1 MKKPVIAGSKAG
13 ESKPYTP
20 YEAPND
26 LRSIATARILIALG
40 EGEFAGGIT
49 EKDIFLDGT
58 PLMSA
63 NGSMNFEGV
72 KWDFRPGTVNQS
84 YIAGFPAVES
94 EIAVG
99 VELKSDTPWT
109 KAINDSQVSAAVIRF
124 RWPALQEMKDNGDV
138 VGYSIQYRIDVSTDG
153 GSFVTVAT
161 RSVTGKTNTLYERST
176 RVDLPAGNTRTIRVT
191 RLTANQNN
199 SRVSD
204 AMFIGAITEVIDR
217 KMRYPNT
224 ALLGIQFD
232 ASQFSNIPTV
242 SVLAKMRKIRVPD
255 TYDPETRTYSGIWS
269 GAFKMAYS
277 NNPAWVT
284 YDLIVENRFSIGDK
298 VGAQFVDKY
307 ELYKI
312 AQYCDQQ
319 VPDGK
324 GGTEHRYEC
333 NIYIAT
339 AAEAWQ
345 VLRDLS
351 SIYRGMIYWMQSQ
364 MTVRADM
371 PRDVDYVFT
380 NANVIDGT
388 FTYSG
393 SDERVKY
400 TRALVSYDN
409 PDNNYES
416 DVTSTYD
423 NALQRRYGDNVVELS
438 AFGCTRESEAQR
450 RGKWA
455 IYTNNNDRTVSFKTG
470 MEGEIPSLGDIVA
483 IADDLIAGY
492 RIGGRIASVSADGKT
507 ITVDKEIAAES
518 GDKLL
523 INLPSGKAE
532 SRTVVSSTG
541 KEIRVSTAYSESP
554 APFLQW
560 TLEKSTLTHQLFQ
573 IVSARKADSESIEY
587 EFSGVAY
594 NPSKFDFVDT
604 GARIEDRPVSQIPVG
619 VMEAPEQV
627 TIGQNVYVEQ
637 TMAVTVMTIGW
648 SAVKNAVAYEVEWR
662 KDYGEWVKLPRTGQL
677 SIDVKGVYTGQYLA
691 RVRAVN
697 SYDVASIP
705 KSSNLTDIVGKTG
718 EPPKLAIFRTASR
731 PFAIFLDWSF
741 GPDSED
747 ALYTEIEYADN
758 ALGENAAF
766 LGSYAYP
773 TSDHLMMG
781 LAAGVRFW
789 FRARIKDRTG
799 NLGQWT
805 DWTLGE
811 SSVDA
816 DEILSYL
823 GGKIGEGELAPGLV
837 DQIKDDVTGDV
848 IADVDGK
855 LDVIR
860 DEISNLETDVDAK
873 LDDINQ
879 SFIGS
884 LTGDD
889 ENSPEDVLWFSGDDG
904 TQETFV
910 GNVSTT
916 SAYNSEDYAKAK
928 RIALLTARVGDN
940 QAYIGTVD
948 SASVSR
954 DEAISQR
961 VTELNVKVGQNSSM
975 IASEQIARASADE
988 ALARSVSAL
997 KSTVGDNSASI
1008 LEEKTARADADG
1020 ALASRIDA
1028 LKVEVDGNS
1037 AAIINESEVRTGQV
1051 SDLNNRVTDDLVNTY
1066 GYLTADDDTTEDL
1079 FKWFSG
1085 DDEDQES
1092 NVGNVSTTS
1101 ASNEKDYTL
1110 ARQINVVRVKTEL
1123 SEALITSEQIA
1134 RVAADEALAQSI
1146 NALSATVGD
1155 NKAAI
1160 IAEQTA
1166 RSDADTALSQ
1176 LITSLVARVDNNSA
1190 AIYMEQQARADE
1202 DEALAS
1208 LISTIS
1214 AKVDDAE
1221 AAIQQT
1227 SEALVDLDGSIKANW
1242 QVKTQVTADGK
1253 VVQAGMGL
1261 GASIGADGTVRSEFL
1276 VMADTVGF
1284 MNKIDGKI
1292 HTPFVF
1298 DTVNDTVYLSS
1309 AIIGDAT
1316 ISFAK
1321 IANDIQSTNYQAG
1334 VSGWKIN
1341 KNGGVEFFGG
1351 TFRGSLY
1358 VEDLIGDVIK
1368 PYAYQ
1373 IAEHLSMNSTKIL
1386 YTVNVPAASF
1396 PRVVLFGSA
1405 SLVSLGCY
1413 LDFMVNGSVVATL
1426 SFGSGFSTANTPS
1439 WTAGLGAGAA
1449 ATIQLRVR
1457 QMGSNT
1463 IDVAASSDLVLVYK
1477 A

>member
-26 LRSIATARILIALG
+26 LRSIATARVLLALG

-483 IADDLIAGY
+483 IADDLIAGS
-492 RIGGRIASVSADGKT
+492 RIGGRIAGVSADGKT

-587 EFSGVAY
+587 EFAGVAY

-619 VMEAPEQV
+619 GMEAPEQV

-648 SAVKNAVAYEVEWR
+648 SSVKNAVAYEVEWR

-799 NLGQWT
+799 NVGQWT

-823 GGKIGEGELAPGLV
+823 GGKISEGELAPGLV
-837 DQIKDDVTGDV
+837 EQIKDDVAEGIV
-848 IADVDGK
+848 
-855 LDVIR
+855 
-860 DEISNLETDVDAK
+860 
-873 LDDINQ
+873 DDIGGKIENDL
-879 SFIGS
+879 IGH

-889 ENSPEDVLWFSGDDG
+889 ENAPQDILWYAGDDESQ
-904 TQETFV
+904 TSFV
-910 GNVSTT
+910 GNTTIT
-916 SAYNSEDYAKAK
+916 SAYNDDDYARSKQIFILGS
-928 RIALLTARVGDN
+928 RVDRNQALIARVD
-940 QAYIGTVD
+940 AT
-948 SASVSR
+948 SVSR
-954 DEAISQR
+954 
-961 VTELNVKVGQNSSM
+961 
-975 IASEQIARASADE
+975 
-988 ALARSVSAL
+988 
-997 KSTVGDNSASI
+997 
-1008 LEEKTARADADG
+1008 
-1020 ALASRIDA
+1020 
-1028 LKVEVDGNS
+1028 
-1037 AAIINESEVRTGQV
+1037 
-1051 SDLNNRVTDDLVNTY
+1051 
-1066 GYLTADDDTTEDL
+1066 
-1079 FKWFSG
+1079 
-1085 DDEDQES
+1085 
-1092 NVGNVSTTS
+1092 
-1101 ASNEKDYTL
+1101 
-1110 ARQINVVRVKTEL
+1110 
-1123 SEALITSEQIA
+1123 
-1134 RVAADEALAQSI
+1134 DEALAQSI
-1146 NALSATVGD
+1146 TQLSANIDENTAKILFEQTVRADADSALAQQISVLSAQVGEAT
-1155 NKAAI
+1155 AAI
-1160 IAEQTA
+1160 ANEQIVRAE
-1166 RSDADTALSQ
+1166 ADS
-1176 LITSLVARVDNNSA
+1176 
-1190 AIYMEQQARADE
+1190 
-1202 DEALAS
+1202 ALAQQ
-1208 LISTIS
+1208 IQTIS
-1214 AKVDDAE
+1214 AQVDDAE
-1221 AAIQQT
+1221 AVIQQT
-1227 SEALVDLDGSIKANW
+1227 SEALVELDGSIKANW

-1284 MNKIDGKI
+1284 LNTINGQI

-1309 AIIGDAT
+1309 AIIGNAT

-1321 IANDIQSTNYQAG
+1321 IANDIQSTNYQSG
-1334 VSGWKIN
+1334 VSGWRLD
-1341 KNGGVEFFGG
+1341 KNGNAELNDA
-1351 TFRGSLY
+1351 TFRGTVSAKQIVGDITSSISKSNARVTAQTNQTPWVRSAVFGTVSIKNARDWDRSMAINLNLQLNVISGETFSSGKARAVIVSSAGQTYYSNELFVYVVDTNYPKARTDVSFNLPVPKNSAPSFSIY
-1358 VEDLIGDVIK
+1358 VECARDSATRTI
-1368 PYAYQ
+1368 
-1373 IAEHLSMNSTKIL
+1373 
-1386 YTVNVPAASF
+1386 NV
-1396 PRVVLFGSA
+1396 SA
-1405 SLVSLGCY
+1405 SI
-1413 LDFMVNGSVVATL
+1413 GSPT
-1426 SFGSGFSTANTPS
+1426 TNNI
-1439 WTAGLGAGAA
+1439 WTAL
-1449 ATIQLRVR
+1449 LL
-1457 QMGSNT
+1457 SNGG
-1463 IDVAASSDLVLVYK
+1463 DLQ
-1477 A
+1477 

>member
-26 LRSIATARILIALG
+26 LRSIATARVLIALG

-63 NGSMNFEGV
+63 SGSMNFDGV

-99 VELKSDTPWT
+99 VELTSDTPWT
-109 KAINDSQVSAAVIRF
+109 KAINDIQVSAAVIRF
-124 RWPALQEMKDNGDV
+124 RWPSLQEMKDNGDV

-483 IADDLIAGY
+483 IADDLIAGS
-492 RIGGRIASVSADGKT
+492 RIGGRIASVSSDGKT

-619 VMEAPEQV
+619 GMEAPEQV

-799 NLGQWT
+799 NVGQWT

-837 DQIKDDVTGDV
+837 EQIKDNVAEGIV
-848 IADVDGK
+848 
-855 LDVIR
+855 
-860 DEISNLETDVDAK
+860 
-873 LDDINQ
+873 DDIGGKIENDL
-879 SFIGS
+879 IGH

-889 ENSPEDVLWFSGDDG
+889 ENAPQDILWYAGDDESQ
-904 TQETFV
+904 TSFV
-910 GNVSTT
+910 GNTTIT
-916 SAYNSEDYAKAK
+916 SAYNDDDYARSKQIFILGS
-928 RIALLTARVGDN
+928 RVDRNQALIARVD
-940 QAYIGTVD
+940 AT
-948 SASVSR
+948 SVSR
-954 DEAISQR
+954 
-961 VTELNVKVGQNSSM
+961 
-975 IASEQIARASADE
+975 
-988 ALARSVSAL
+988 
-997 KSTVGDNSASI
+997 
-1008 LEEKTARADADG
+1008 
-1020 ALASRIDA
+1020 
-1028 LKVEVDGNS
+1028 
-1037 AAIINESEVRTGQV
+1037 
-1051 SDLNNRVTDDLVNTY
+1051 
-1066 GYLTADDDTTEDL
+1066 
-1079 FKWFSG
+1079 
-1085 DDEDQES
+1085 
-1092 NVGNVSTTS
+1092 
-1101 ASNEKDYTL
+1101 
-1110 ARQINVVRVKTEL
+1110 
-1123 SEALITSEQIA
+1123 
-1134 RVAADEALAQSI
+1134 DEALAQSI
-1146 NALSATVGD
+1146 TQLSANIDENTAKILFEQTVRADADSALAQQISVLSAQVGEAT
-1155 NKAAI
+1155 AAI
-1160 IAEQTA
+1160 ANEQIVRAE
-1166 RSDADTALSQ
+1166 ADS
-1176 LITSLVARVDNNSA
+1176 
-1190 AIYMEQQARADE
+1190 
-1202 DEALAS
+1202 ALAQQ
-1208 LISTIS
+1208 IQTIS
-1214 AKVDDAE
+1214 AQVDDAE
-1221 AAIQQT
+1221 AVIQQT
-1227 SEALVDLDGSIKANW
+1227 SEALVELDGSIKANW

-1284 MNKIDGKI
+1284 LNTINGQI

-1309 AIIGDAT
+1309 AIIGNAT

-1334 VSGWKIN
+1334 VSGWRLD
-1341 KNGGVEFFGG
+1341 KNGNAELNDA
-1351 TFRGSLY
+1351 TFRGTVSAKQIVGDITSSISKSNARVTAQTNQTPWVRSAVFGTVSIKNARDWDRSMAINLNLQLNVISGETFSSGKARAVIVSSAGQTYYSNELFVYVVDTNYPKARTDVSFNLPVPKNSAPSFSIY
-1358 VEDLIGDVIK
+1358 VECARDSATRTI
-1368 PYAYQ
+1368 
-1373 IAEHLSMNSTKIL
+1373 
-1386 YTVNVPAASF
+1386 NV
-1396 PRVVLFGSA
+1396 SA
-1405 SLVSLGCY
+1405 SI
-1413 LDFMVNGSVVATL
+1413 GSPT
-1426 SFGSGFSTANTPS
+1426 TNNI
-1439 WTAGLGAGAA
+1439 WTAL
-1449 ATIQLRVR
+1449 LL
-1457 QMGSNT
+1457 SNGG
-1463 IDVAASSDLVLVYK
+1463 DLQ
-1477 A
+1477 

>member
-26 LRSIATARILIALG
+26 LRSIATARVLLALG

-49 EKDIFLDGT
+49 EKEIFLDGT

-204 AMFIGAITEVIDR
+204 SMFIGAITEVIDR

-324 GGTEHRYEC
+324 GDTEHRYEC

-483 IADDLIAGY
+483 IADDLIAGS
-492 RIGGRIASVSADGKT
+492 RIGGRIASVSSDGKT

-532 SRTVVSSTG
+532 GRTVVSSTG

-554 APFLQW
+554 APFMQW

-619 VMEAPEQV
+619 GMEAPEQV

-758 ALGENAAF
+758 ALGEKAAF

-837 DQIKDDVTGDV
+837 EQIKDDVAEGIV
-848 IADVDGK
+848 
-855 LDVIR
+855 
-860 DEISNLETDVDAK
+860 
-873 LDDINQ
+873 DDIGGKIENDL
-879 SFIGS
+879 IGH

-889 ENSPEDVLWFSGDDG
+889 ENAPQDILWYAGDDES
-904 TQETFV
+904 QASFV
-910 GNVSTT
+910 GNTTIT
-916 SAYNSEDYAKAK
+916 SAYNDDDYARSKQIFILGSRVDK
-928 RIALLTARVGDN
+928 NQALIARVD
-940 QAYIGTVD
+940 AT
-948 SASVSR
+948 SVSR
-954 DEAISQR
+954 
-961 VTELNVKVGQNSSM
+961 
-975 IASEQIARASADE
+975 
-988 ALARSVSAL
+988 
-997 KSTVGDNSASI
+997 
-1008 LEEKTARADADG
+1008 
-1020 ALASRIDA
+1020 
-1028 LKVEVDGNS
+1028 
-1037 AAIINESEVRTGQV
+1037 
-1051 SDLNNRVTDDLVNTY
+1051 
-1066 GYLTADDDTTEDL
+1066 
-1079 FKWFSG
+1079 
-1085 DDEDQES
+1085 
-1092 NVGNVSTTS
+1092 
-1101 ASNEKDYTL
+1101 
-1110 ARQINVVRVKTEL
+1110 
-1123 SEALITSEQIA
+1123 
-1134 RVAADEALAQSI
+1134 DEALAQSI
-1146 NALSATVGD
+1146 TQLSANIDENTAKILFEQTVRADADSALAQQISVLSAQVGEAT
-1155 NKAAI
+1155 AAI
-1160 IAEQTA
+1160 ANEQIVRAE
-1166 RSDADTALSQ
+1166 ADS
-1176 LITSLVARVDNNSA
+1176 
-1190 AIYMEQQARADE
+1190 
-1202 DEALAS
+1202 ALAQQ
-1208 LISTIS
+1208 IQTIS
-1214 AKVDDAE
+1214 AQVDDAE
-1221 AAIQQT
+1221 AVIQQT
-1227 SEALVDLDGSIKANW
+1227 SEALVELDGSIKANW

-1284 MNKIDGKI
+1284 LNTINGQI

-1309 AIIGDAT
+1309 AIIGNAT

-1334 VSGWKIN
+1334 VSGWRLD
-1341 KNGGVEFFGG
+1341 KNGNAELNDA
-1351 TFRGSLY
+1351 TFRGTVSAKQIVGDITSSISKSNARVTAQTNQTPWVRSAAFGTVSIKNARDWDRSMAINLNLQLNVISGETFSSGKARAVIVSSAGQTYYSNELFVYVVDTNYPKARTDVSFNLPVPKNSAPSFSIY
-1358 VEDLIGDVIK
+1358 VECARDSATRTI
-1368 PYAYQ
+1368 
-1373 IAEHLSMNSTKIL
+1373 
-1386 YTVNVPAASF
+1386 NV
-1396 PRVVLFGSA
+1396 SA
-1405 SLVSLGCY
+1405 SI
-1413 LDFMVNGSVVATL
+1413 GSPT
-1426 SFGSGFSTANTPS
+1426 TNNI
-1439 WTAGLGAGAA
+1439 WTAL
-1449 ATIQLRVR
+1449 LL
-1457 QMGSNT
+1457 SNGG
-1463 IDVAASSDLVLVYK
+1463 DLQ
-1477 A
+1477 

>member
-26 LRSIATARILIALG
+26 LRSIATARVLLALG

-138 VGYSIQYRIDVSTDG
+138 VGYSIEYRIDVSTDG

-483 IADDLIAGY
+483 IADDLIAGS
-492 RIGGRIASVSADGKT
+492 RIGGRIASVSSDGKT

-587 EFSGVAY
+587 EFAGVAY

-619 VMEAPEQV
+619 GMEAPEQV

-677 SIDVKGVYTGQYLA
+677 SIDVKGVYSGQYIA
-691 RVRAVN
+691 RVRAFN
-697 SYDVASIP
+697 AAGVASIA
-705 KSSNLTDIVGKTG
+705 KSSNLTDIVGKEG
-718 EPPKLAIFRTASR
+718 EPPALALFRTESR
-731 PFAIFLDWSF
+731 AFEIYLDWAFPS
-741 GPDSED
+741 GAED
-747 ALYTEIEYADN
+747 TLYTEVQYSTDAQGTTPIL
-758 ALGENAAF
+758 LGNY
-766 LGSYAYP
+766 SYP
-773 TSDHLMMG
+773 TSDHSLSG
-781 LAAGVRFW
+781 LAAGVEFW
-789 FRARIKDRTG
+789 FRARIIDRTG
-799 NLGQWT
+799 NIGPWT
-805 DWTLGE
+805 GWTYGR
-811 SSVDA
+811 SSVNS

-823 GGKIGEGELAPGLV
+823 EGQIGEGQLAPGLIEQIGEDIATGIIVDV
-837 DQIKDDVTGDV
+837 DQ
-848 IADVDGK
+848 K
-855 LDVIR
+855 LDVINQTIA
-860 DEISNLETDVDAK
+860 DLETSVNDKIDQVEVDFDGK
-873 LDDINQ
+873 IDDINQ
-879 SFIGS
+879 NLIGH

-889 ENSPEDVLWFSGDDG
+889 ENASEDVLWYAGDDG
-904 TQETFV
+904 TQESFV

-916 SAYNSEDYAKAK
+916 SAYNSEDYARAK
-928 RIALLTARVGDN
+928 RTSILAARVGDN
-940 QAYIGTVD
+940 ESYIASVE
-948 SASVSR
+948 AVSVSR
-954 DEAISQR
+954 DEALAQVIS
-961 VTELNVKVGQNSSM
+961 ELSVKVDDNAAL
-975 IASEQIARASADE
+975 IATEQTVRSNADE
-988 ALARSVSAL
+988 SLARSITAL
-997 KSTVGDNSASI
+997 KSSVGDNSAKIILEQTTRADADTALSQQITALSAQVDDNSSAITVEQAARADGDEALAQQITALTAEVGDNSSAI
-1008 LEEKTARADADG
+1008 LEEQTARADGDS
-1020 ALASRIDA
+1020 ALAQQITA
-1028 LKVEVDGNS
+1028 LTAEVDDNKAS
-1037 AAIINESEVRTGQV
+1037 IITESEVRAGAV
-1051 SDLNNRVTDDLVNTY
+1051 ADLNQKTF
-1066 GYLTADDDTTEDL
+1066 GYLSGDDESTEDL
-1079 FKWFSG
+1079 FSWFSG
-1085 DDEDQES
+1085 DDETEES
-1092 NVGNVSTTS
+1092 NVGNVSATS
-1101 ASNEKDYTL
+1101 ATNEGQYSL
-1110 ARQINVVRVKTEL
+1110 ARQISIVKVE
-1123 SEALITSEQIA
+1123 SDENKALISSEQTA
-1134 RVAADEALAQSI
+1134 RITADEALAADI
-1146 NALSATVGD
+1146 NALLAQVGE
-1155 NKAAI
+1155 NKASI
-1160 IAEQTA
+1160 ITEQEV
-1166 RSDADTALSQ
+1166 R
-1176 LITSLVARVDNNSA
+1176 TS
-1190 AIYMEQQARADE
+1190 E
-1202 DEALAS
+1202 DEALS
-1208 LISTIS
+1208 RLIQTLG
-1214 AKVDDAE
+1214 AKVGDNAAAILNEQKVRVDADSALAEDIQTLSVQLGDAE

-1227 SEALVDLDGSIKANW
+1227 SQVVADLDGSLKANW
-1242 QVKTQVTADGK
+1242 QVKTEVRQDGK
-1253 VVQAGMGL
+1253 VVQAGVGL
-1261 GASIGADGTVRSEFL
+1261 GASIGEDGTTRSEFL

-1284 MNKIDGKI
+1284 LNSINGQV
-1292 HTPFVF
+1292 HAPFVF
-1298 DTVNDTVYLSS
+1298 DTVNDTAFLNAVF
-1309 AIIGDAT
+1309 IGDAT
-1316 ISFAK
+1316 IDFAK
-1321 IANDIQSTNYQAG
+1321 ITNTLQSTDYQPQT
-1334 VSGWKIN
+1334 SGWKLD
-1341 KNGGVEFFGG
+1341 KNG
-1351 TFRGSLY
+1351 
-1358 VEDLIGDVIK
+1358 
-1368 PYAYQ
+1368 
-1373 IAEHLSMNSTKIL
+1373 
-1386 YTVNVPAASF
+1386 
-1396 PRVVLFGSA
+1396 LFEN
-1405 SLVSLGCY
+1405 
-1413 LDFMVNGSVVATL
+1413 NGSDASGRMVQTNNRIELFDADGNSRLKIGKL
-1426 SFGSGFSTANTPS
+1426 S
-1439 WTAGLGAGAA
+1439 
-1449 ATIQLRVR
+1449 
-1457 QMGSNT
+1457 
-1463 IDVAASSDLVLVYK
+1463 
-1477 A
+1477 

>member
-26 LRSIATARILIALG
+26 LRSIATARVLLALG

-191 RLTANQNN
+191 RLTANKNN

-483 IADDLIAGY
+483 IADDLIAGS

-532 SRTVVSSTG
+532 TRTVVSSTG

-619 VMEAPEQV
+619 GMEAPEQV

-705 KSSNLTDIVGKTG
+705 KSSNLTDITGKTG
-718 EPPKLAIFRTASR
+718 EPPRLAIFRTASR

-747 ALYTEIEYADN
+747 ALYTEIEYSDN

-837 DQIKDDVTGDV
+837 EQIKDD
-848 IADVDGK
+848 IAEGIVVDIGGK
-855 LDVIR
+855 IENDL
-860 DEISNLETDVDAK
+860 
-873 LDDINQ
+873 
-879 SFIGS
+879 IGH

-889 ENSPEDVLWFSGDDG
+889 ENAPQDILWYAGDDESQ
-904 TQETFV
+904 TSFV
-910 GNVSTT
+910 GNTTIT
-916 SAYNSEDYAKAK
+916 SAYNDDDYARSKQIFILGS
-928 RIALLTARVGDN
+928 RVDRNQALIARVD
-940 QAYIGTVD
+940 AT
-948 SASVSR
+948 SVSR
-954 DEAISQR
+954 
-961 VTELNVKVGQNSSM
+961 
-975 IASEQIARASADE
+975 
-988 ALARSVSAL
+988 
-997 KSTVGDNSASI
+997 
-1008 LEEKTARADADG
+1008 
-1020 ALASRIDA
+1020 
-1028 LKVEVDGNS
+1028 
-1037 AAIINESEVRTGQV
+1037 
-1051 SDLNNRVTDDLVNTY
+1051 
-1066 GYLTADDDTTEDL
+1066 
-1079 FKWFSG
+1079 
-1085 DDEDQES
+1085 
-1092 NVGNVSTTS
+1092 
-1101 ASNEKDYTL
+1101 
-1110 ARQINVVRVKTEL
+1110 
-1123 SEALITSEQIA
+1123 
-1134 RVAADEALAQSI
+1134 DEALAQSI
-1146 NALSATVGD
+1146 TQLSANIDENTA
-1155 NKAAI
+1155 KI
-1160 IAEQTA
+1160 LFEQTVRA
-1166 RSDADTALSQ
+1166 DADSALSQ
-1176 LITSLVARVDNNSA
+1176 QISVLSAQVGEATA
-1190 AIYMEQQARADE
+1190 AIANEQIVRAEADS
-1202 DEALAS
+1202 ALAQQ
-1208 LISTIS
+1208 IQTIS
-1214 AKVDDAE
+1214 AQVDDAE
-1221 AAIQQT
+1221 AVIQQT
-1227 SEALVDLDGSIKANW
+1227 SEALVELDGSIKANW

-1284 MNKIDGKI
+1284 LNTINGQI

-1368 PYAYQ
+1368 PYAYY
-1373 IAEHLSMNSTKIL
+1373 IPEHLSMNSTKIL
-1386 YTVNVPAASF
+1386 YTVTVPSASF

-1426 SFGSGFSTANTPS
+1426 SFSSGFSTANTPS

>member
-40 EGEFAGGIT
+40 EGEFSAVPNAT
-49 EKDIFLDGT
+49 EIFLDGT

-483 IADDLIAGY
+483 IADDLIAGS

-587 EFSGVAY
+587 EFAGVAY

-619 VMEAPEQV
+619 GMEAPEQV

-837 DQIKDDVTGDV
+837 EQIKDDVAEGIV
-848 IADVDGK
+848 
-855 LDVIR
+855 
-860 DEISNLETDVDAK
+860 
-873 LDDINQ
+873 DDIGGKIENDL
-879 SFIGS
+879 IGH

-889 ENSPEDVLWFSGDDG
+889 ENAPQDILWYAGDDESQ
-904 TQETFV
+904 TSFV
-910 GNVSTT
+910 GNTTIT
-916 SAYNSEDYAKAK
+916 SAYNDDDYARSKQIFILGSRVDK
-928 RIALLTARVGDN
+928 NQALIARVD
-940 QAYIGTVD
+940 AT
-948 SASVSR
+948 SVSR
-954 DEAISQR
+954 
-961 VTELNVKVGQNSSM
+961 
-975 IASEQIARASADE
+975 
-988 ALARSVSAL
+988 
-997 KSTVGDNSASI
+997 
-1008 LEEKTARADADG
+1008 
-1020 ALASRIDA
+1020 
-1028 LKVEVDGNS
+1028 
-1037 AAIINESEVRTGQV
+1037 
-1051 SDLNNRVTDDLVNTY
+1051 
-1066 GYLTADDDTTEDL
+1066 
-1079 FKWFSG
+1079 
-1085 DDEDQES
+1085 
-1092 NVGNVSTTS
+1092 
-1101 ASNEKDYTL
+1101 
-1110 ARQINVVRVKTEL
+1110 
-1123 SEALITSEQIA
+1123 
-1134 RVAADEALAQSI
+1134 DEALAQSI
-1146 NALSATVGD
+1146 TQLSANIDENTAKILFEQTVRADADSALAQQISVLSAQVGEAT
-1155 NKAAI
+1155 AAI
-1160 IAEQTA
+1160 ANEQIVRAE
-1166 RSDADTALSQ
+1166 ADS
-1176 LITSLVARVDNNSA
+1176 
-1190 AIYMEQQARADE
+1190 
-1202 DEALAS
+1202 ALAQQ
-1208 LISTIS
+1208 IQTIS
-1214 AKVDDAE
+1214 AQVDDAE
-1221 AAIQQT
+1221 AVIQQT
-1227 SEALVDLDGSIKANW
+1227 SEALVELDGSIKANW

-1284 MNKIDGKI
+1284 LNTINGQI

-1309 AIIGDAT
+1309 AIIGNAT

-1321 IANDIQSTNYQAG
+1321 IANDIQSTNYQSG
-1334 VSGWKIN
+1334 VSGWRLD
-1341 KNGGVEFFGG
+1341 KNGNAELNDA
-1351 TFRGSLY
+1351 TFRGTVSAKQIVGDITSSISKSNARVTAQTNQTPWVRSAVFGTVSIKNARDWDRSMAINLNLQLNVISGETFSSGKARAVIVSSAGQTYYSNELFVYVVDTNYPKARTDVSFNLPVPKNSAPSFSIY
-1358 VEDLIGDVIK
+1358 VECARDSATRTI
-1368 PYAYQ
+1368 
-1373 IAEHLSMNSTKIL
+1373 
-1386 YTVNVPAASF
+1386 NV
-1396 PRVVLFGSA
+1396 SA
-1405 SLVSLGCY
+1405 SI
-1413 LDFMVNGSVVATL
+1413 GSPT
-1426 SFGSGFSTANTPS
+1426 TNNI
-1439 WTAGLGAGAA
+1439 WTAL
-1449 ATIQLRVR
+1449 LL
-1457 QMGSNT
+1457 SNGG
-1463 IDVAASSDLVLVYK
+1463 DLQ
-1477 A
+1477 

>member
-1 MKKPVIAGSKAG
+1 MKKSVIAGSKAG

-40 EGEFAGGIT
+40 EGEFSAVPNAT
-49 EKDIFLDGT
+49 EIFLDGT

-138 VGYSIQYRIDVSTDG
+138 VGYSIEYRIDVSTDG

-483 IADDLIAGY
+483 IADDLIAGS

-507 ITVDKEIAAES
+507 ITVDKEISAES

-532 SRTVVSSTG
+532 IRTVVSSTG

-619 VMEAPEQV
+619 GMEAPEQV

-741 GPDSED
+741 GPDSDD

-805 DWTLGE
+805 EWTLGE

-823 GGKIGEGELAPGLV
+823 GGKISEGELAPGLV
-837 DQIKDDVTGDV
+837 EQIKDDVAEGIV
-848 IADVDGK
+848 
-855 LDVIR
+855 
-860 DEISNLETDVDAK
+860 
-873 LDDINQ
+873 DDIGGKIENDL
-879 SFIGS
+879 IGH

-889 ENSPEDVLWFSGDDG
+889 ENAPQDILWYAGDDESQ
-904 TQETFV
+904 TSFV
-910 GNVSTT
+910 GNTTIT
-916 SAYNSEDYAKAK
+916 SAYNDDDYARSKQIFILGS
-928 RIALLTARVGDN
+928 RVDRNQALIARVD
-940 QAYIGTVD
+940 AT
-948 SASVSR
+948 SVSR
-954 DEAISQR
+954 
-961 VTELNVKVGQNSSM
+961 
-975 IASEQIARASADE
+975 
-988 ALARSVSAL
+988 
-997 KSTVGDNSASI
+997 
-1008 LEEKTARADADG
+1008 
-1020 ALASRIDA
+1020 
-1028 LKVEVDGNS
+1028 
-1037 AAIINESEVRTGQV
+1037 
-1051 SDLNNRVTDDLVNTY
+1051 
-1066 GYLTADDDTTEDL
+1066 
-1079 FKWFSG
+1079 
-1085 DDEDQES
+1085 
-1092 NVGNVSTTS
+1092 
-1101 ASNEKDYTL
+1101 
-1110 ARQINVVRVKTEL
+1110 
-1123 SEALITSEQIA
+1123 
-1134 RVAADEALAQSI
+1134 DEALAQSI
-1146 NALSATVGD
+1146 TQLSANIDDNTAEILFEQTVRADADSALAQQISVLSAQVGEAT
-1155 NKAAI
+1155 AAI
-1160 IAEQTA
+1160 ANEQIVRAE
-1166 RSDADTALSQ
+1166 ADS
-1176 LITSLVARVDNNSA
+1176 
-1190 AIYMEQQARADE
+1190 
-1202 DEALAS
+1202 ALAQQ
-1208 LISTIS
+1208 IQTIS
-1214 AKVDDAE
+1214 AQVDDAE
-1221 AAIQQT
+1221 AVIQQT
-1227 SEALVDLDGSIKANW
+1227 SEALVELDGSIKANW

-1284 MNKIDGKI
+1284 LNTINGQI

-1321 IANDIQSTNYQAG
+1321 IANDIQSTNYQSG
-1334 VSGWKIN
+1334 VSGWRLD
-1341 KNGGVEFFGG
+1341 KNGNAELNDA
-1351 TFRGSLY
+1351 TFRGTVSAKQIVGDITSSISKSNARVTAQTNQTPWVRSAVFGTVSIKNARDWDRSMAINLNLQLNVISGETFSSGKARAVIVSSAGQTYYSNELFVYVVDTNYPKARTDVSFNLPVPKNSAPSFSIY
-1358 VEDLIGDVIK
+1358 VECARDSATRTI
-1368 PYAYQ
+1368 
-1373 IAEHLSMNSTKIL
+1373 
-1386 YTVNVPAASF
+1386 NV
-1396 PRVVLFGSA
+1396 SA
-1405 SLVSLGCY
+1405 SI
-1413 LDFMVNGSVVATL
+1413 GSPT
-1426 SFGSGFSTANTPS
+1426 TNNI
-1439 WTAGLGAGAA
+1439 WTAL
-1449 ATIQLRVR
+1449 LL
-1457 QMGSNT
+1457 SNGG
-1463 IDVAASSDLVLVYK
+1463 DLQ
-1477 A
+1477 

>member
-13 ESKPYTP
+13 ESKSYTP

-26 LRSIATARILIALG
+26 LRSIATARVLLALG

-99 VELKSDTPWT
+99 VELTSDTPWT

-138 VGYSIQYRIDVSTDG
+138 VGYSIEYRIDVSTDG

-483 IADDLIAGY
+483 IADDLIAGS
-492 RIGGRIASVSADGKT
+492 RIGGRIASVSSDGKT

-587 EFSGVAY
+587 EFAGVAY

-619 VMEAPEQV
+619 GMEAPEQV

-823 GGKIGEGELAPGLV
+823 EGKIGEGELAPGLV
-837 DQIKDDVTGDV
+837 EQIKDDVAEGIV
-848 IADVDGK
+848 
-855 LDVIR
+855 
-860 DEISNLETDVDAK
+860 
-873 LDDINQ
+873 DDIGGKIENDL
-879 SFIGS
+879 IGH

-889 ENSPEDVLWFSGDDG
+889 ENAPQDILWYAGDDESQ
-904 TQETFV
+904 TSFV
-910 GNVSTT
+910 GNTTIT
-916 SAYNSEDYAKAK
+916 SAYNDDDYARSKQIFILGS
-928 RIALLTARVGDN
+928 RVDRNQALIARVD
-940 QAYIGTVD
+940 AT
-948 SASVSR
+948 SVSR
-954 DEAISQR
+954 
-961 VTELNVKVGQNSSM
+961 
-975 IASEQIARASADE
+975 
-988 ALARSVSAL
+988 
-997 KSTVGDNSASI
+997 
-1008 LEEKTARADADG
+1008 
-1020 ALASRIDA
+1020 
-1028 LKVEVDGNS
+1028 
-1037 AAIINESEVRTGQV
+1037 
-1051 SDLNNRVTDDLVNTY
+1051 
-1066 GYLTADDDTTEDL
+1066 
-1079 FKWFSG
+1079 
-1085 DDEDQES
+1085 
-1092 NVGNVSTTS
+1092 
-1101 ASNEKDYTL
+1101 
-1110 ARQINVVRVKTEL
+1110 
-1123 SEALITSEQIA
+1123 
-1134 RVAADEALAQSI
+1134 DEALAQSI
-1146 NALSATVGD
+1146 TQLSANIDENTAKILFEQTVRADADSALAQQISVLSAQVGEAT
-1155 NKAAI
+1155 AAI
-1160 IAEQTA
+1160 ANEQIVRAE
-1166 RSDADTALSQ
+1166 ADS
-1176 LITSLVARVDNNSA
+1176 
-1190 AIYMEQQARADE
+1190 
-1202 DEALAS
+1202 ALAQQ
-1208 LISTIS
+1208 IQTIS
-1214 AKVDDAE
+1214 AQVDDAE
-1221 AAIQQT
+1221 AVIQQT
-1227 SEALVDLDGSIKANW
+1227 SEALVELDGSIKANW

-1284 MNKIDGKI
+1284 LNTINGQI

-1309 AIIGDAT
+1309 AIIGNAT

-1334 VSGWKIN
+1334 VSGWRLD
-1341 KNGGVEFFGG
+1341 KNGNAELNDA
-1351 TFRGSLY
+1351 TFRGTVSAKQIVGDITSSISKSNARVTAQTNQTPWVRSAVFGTVSIKNARDWDRSMAINLNLQLNVISGETFSSGKARAVIVSSAGQTYYSNELFVYVVDTNYPKARTDVSFNLPVPKNSAPSFSIY
-1358 VEDLIGDVIK
+1358 VECARDSATRTI
-1368 PYAYQ
+1368 
-1373 IAEHLSMNSTKIL
+1373 
-1386 YTVNVPAASF
+1386 NV
-1396 PRVVLFGSA
+1396 SA
-1405 SLVSLGCY
+1405 SI
-1413 LDFMVNGSVVATL
+1413 GSPT
-1426 SFGSGFSTANTPS
+1426 TNNI
-1439 WTAGLGAGAA
+1439 WTAL
-1449 ATIQLRVR
+1449 LL
-1457 QMGSNT
+1457 SNGG
-1463 IDVAASSDLVLVYK
+1463 DLQ
-1477 A
+1477 

>member
-40 EGEFAGGIT
+40 EGEFAAVPNAT
-49 EKDIFLDGT
+49 EIFLDGT

-99 VELKSDTPWT
+99 VELTSDTPWT

-483 IADDLIAGY
+483 IADDLIAGS
-492 RIGGRIASVSADGKT
+492 RIGGRIASVSSDGKT

-619 VMEAPEQV
+619 GMEAPEQV

-648 SAVKNAVAYEVEWR
+648 SSVKNAVAYEVEWR

-799 NLGQWT
+799 NVGQWT

-823 GGKIGEGELAPGLV
+823 GGKISEGELAPGLV
-837 DQIKDDVTGDV
+837 EQIKDDVAEGIV
-848 IADVDGK
+848 
-855 LDVIR
+855 
-860 DEISNLETDVDAK
+860 
-873 LDDINQ
+873 DDIGGKIENDL
-879 SFIGS
+879 IGH

-889 ENSPEDVLWFSGDDG
+889 ENAPQDILWYAGDDESQ
-904 TQETFV
+904 TSFV
-910 GNVSTT
+910 GNTTIT
-916 SAYNSEDYAKAK
+916 SAYNDDDYARSKQIFILGS
-928 RIALLTARVGDN
+928 RVDRNQALIARVD
-940 QAYIGTVD
+940 AT
-948 SASVSR
+948 SVSR
-954 DEAISQR
+954 
-961 VTELNVKVGQNSSM
+961 
-975 IASEQIARASADE
+975 
-988 ALARSVSAL
+988 
-997 KSTVGDNSASI
+997 
-1008 LEEKTARADADG
+1008 
-1020 ALASRIDA
+1020 
-1028 LKVEVDGNS
+1028 
-1037 AAIINESEVRTGQV
+1037 
-1051 SDLNNRVTDDLVNTY
+1051 
-1066 GYLTADDDTTEDL
+1066 
-1079 FKWFSG
+1079 
-1085 DDEDQES
+1085 
-1092 NVGNVSTTS
+1092 
-1101 ASNEKDYTL
+1101 
-1110 ARQINVVRVKTEL
+1110 
-1123 SEALITSEQIA
+1123 
-1134 RVAADEALAQSI
+1134 DEALAQSI
-1146 NALSATVGD
+1146 TQLSANIDENTAKILFEQTVRADTDSALAQQISVLSAQVGEAT
-1155 NKAAI
+1155 AAI
-1160 IAEQTA
+1160 ANEQIV
-1166 RSDADTALSQ
+1166 RSEADS
-1176 LITSLVARVDNNSA
+1176 
-1190 AIYMEQQARADE
+1190 
-1202 DEALAS
+1202 ALAQQ
-1208 LISTIS
+1208 IQTIS
-1214 AKVDDAE
+1214 AQVDDAE
-1221 AAIQQT
+1221 AVIQQT
-1227 SEALVDLDGSIKANW
+1227 SEALVELDGSIKANW

-1284 MNKIDGKI
+1284 LNTINGQI

-1309 AIIGDAT
+1309 AIIGNAT

-1334 VSGWKIN
+1334 VSGWRLD
-1341 KNGGVEFFGG
+1341 KNGNAELNDAN
-1351 TFRGSLY
+1351 FRGTVSAKQIVGDITSSISKSNARVTAQTNQTPWVRSAVFGTVSIKNARDWDRSMAINLNLQLNVISGETFSSGKARAVIVSSAGQTYYSNELFVYVVDTNYPKARTDVSFNLPVPKNSAPSFSIY
-1358 VEDLIGDVIK
+1358 VECARDSATRTI
-1368 PYAYQ
+1368 
-1373 IAEHLSMNSTKIL
+1373 
-1386 YTVNVPAASF
+1386 NV
-1396 PRVVLFGSA
+1396 SA
-1405 SLVSLGCY
+1405 SI
-1413 LDFMVNGSVVATL
+1413 GSPT
-1426 SFGSGFSTANTPS
+1426 TNNI
-1439 WTAGLGAGAA
+1439 WTAL
-1449 ATIQLRVR
+1449 LL
-1457 QMGSNT
+1457 SNGG
-1463 IDVAASSDLVLVYK
+1463 DLQ
-1477 A
+1477 

>member
-26 LRSIATARILIALG
+26 LRSIATARVLLALG

-483 IADDLIAGY
+483 IADDLIAGS

-587 EFSGVAY
+587 EFSGIAY

-619 VMEAPEQV
+619 GMEAPEQV
-627 TIGQNVYVEQ
+627 AIGQNVYVEQ

-823 GGKIGEGELAPGLV
+823 GGKISEGELAPGLV
-837 DQIKDDVTGDV
+837 EQIKDDVAEGIV
-848 IADVDGK
+848 
-855 LDVIR
+855 
-860 DEISNLETDVDAK
+860 
-873 LDDINQ
+873 DDIGGKIENDL
-879 SFIGS
+879 IGH

-889 ENSPEDVLWFSGDDG
+889 ENAPQDILWYAGDDESQ
-904 TQETFV
+904 TSFV
-910 GNVSTT
+910 GNTTIT
-916 SAYNSEDYAKAK
+916 SAYNDDDYARSKQIFILGSRVDK
-928 RIALLTARVGDN
+928 NQALIARVD
-940 QAYIGTVD
+940 AT
-948 SASVSR
+948 SVSR
-954 DEAISQR
+954 
-961 VTELNVKVGQNSSM
+961 
-975 IASEQIARASADE
+975 
-988 ALARSVSAL
+988 
-997 KSTVGDNSASI
+997 
-1008 LEEKTARADADG
+1008 
-1020 ALASRIDA
+1020 
-1028 LKVEVDGNS
+1028 
-1037 AAIINESEVRTGQV
+1037 
-1051 SDLNNRVTDDLVNTY
+1051 
-1066 GYLTADDDTTEDL
+1066 
-1079 FKWFSG
+1079 
-1085 DDEDQES
+1085 
-1092 NVGNVSTTS
+1092 
-1101 ASNEKDYTL
+1101 
-1110 ARQINVVRVKTEL
+1110 
-1123 SEALITSEQIA
+1123 
-1134 RVAADEALAQSI
+1134 DEALAQSI
-1146 NALSATVGD
+1146 TQLSANIDENTAKILFEQTVRADADSALAQQISVLSAQVGEAT
-1155 NKAAI
+1155 AAI
-1160 IAEQTA
+1160 ANEQIVRAE
-1166 RSDADTALSQ
+1166 ADS
-1176 LITSLVARVDNNSA
+1176 
-1190 AIYMEQQARADE
+1190 
-1202 DEALAS
+1202 ALAQQ
-1208 LISTIS
+1208 IQTIS
-1214 AKVDDAE
+1214 AQVDDAE
-1221 AAIQQT
+1221 AVIQQT
-1227 SEALVDLDGSIKANW
+1227 SEALVELDGSIKANW

-1284 MNKIDGKI
+1284 LNTINGQI

-1309 AIIGDAT
+1309 AIIGNAT

-1439 WTAGLGAGAA
+1439 WTAGLGAGSA

>member
-26 LRSIATARILIALG
+26 LRSIATARVLLALG

-483 IADDLIAGY
+483 IADDLIAGS

-541 KEIRVSTAYSESP
+541 KEIRVSTAYSEFP

-573 IVSARKADSESIEY
+573 IISARKADSESIEY

-619 VMEAPEQV
+619 GMEAPEQV

-823 GGKIGEGELAPGLV
+823 GGKISEGELAPGLV
-837 DQIKDDVTGDV
+837 EQIKDDVAEGIV
-848 IADVDGK
+848 
-855 LDVIR
+855 
-860 DEISNLETDVDAK
+860 
-873 LDDINQ
+873 DDIGGKIENDL
-879 SFIGS
+879 IGH

-889 ENSPEDVLWFSGDDG
+889 ENAPQDILWYAGDDESQ
-904 TQETFV
+904 TSFV
-910 GNVSTT
+910 GNTTIT
-916 SAYNSEDYAKAK
+916 SAYNDDDYARSKQIFILGS
-928 RIALLTARVGDN
+928 RVDRNQALIARVD
-940 QAYIGTVD
+940 AT
-948 SASVSR
+948 SVSR
-954 DEAISQR
+954 
-961 VTELNVKVGQNSSM
+961 
-975 IASEQIARASADE
+975 
-988 ALARSVSAL
+988 
-997 KSTVGDNSASI
+997 
-1008 LEEKTARADADG
+1008 
-1020 ALASRIDA
+1020 
-1028 LKVEVDGNS
+1028 
-1037 AAIINESEVRTGQV
+1037 
-1051 SDLNNRVTDDLVNTY
+1051 
-1066 GYLTADDDTTEDL
+1066 
-1079 FKWFSG
+1079 
-1085 DDEDQES
+1085 
-1092 NVGNVSTTS
+1092 
-1101 ASNEKDYTL
+1101 
-1110 ARQINVVRVKTEL
+1110 
-1123 SEALITSEQIA
+1123 
-1134 RVAADEALAQSI
+1134 DEALAQSI
-1146 NALSATVGD
+1146 TQLSANIDENTAKILFEQTVRADADSALAQQISVLSARVGEAT
-1155 NKAAI
+1155 AAI
-1160 IAEQTA
+1160 ANEQIVRAE
-1166 RSDADTALSQ
+1166 ADS
-1176 LITSLVARVDNNSA
+1176 
-1190 AIYMEQQARADE
+1190 
-1202 DEALAS
+1202 ALAQQ
-1208 LISTIS
+1208 IQTIS
-1214 AKVDDAE
+1214 AQVDDAE
-1221 AAIQQT
+1221 AVIQQT
-1227 SEALVDLDGSIKANW
+1227 SEALVELDGSIKANW

-1284 MNKIDGKI
+1284 LNTINGQI

-1439 WTAGLGAGAA
+1439 WTAGLGAGSA